1 MGILLQRNLSRTGRV
16 TLALLAL
23 ALIGLLA
30 AQGCASST
38 QNQTV
43 NQEGTTRAIGANV
56 GDLAHDFTLADV
68 EGNQVTLSDF
78 RGKTVFVNFWA
89 TWCPP
94 CRSEMPAIEALYQEY
109 KDRDVVVIGVDL
121 YESRDKVRKFVQGG
135 GYSWLFVIDD
145 TGEVARNYRIRAVPT
160 SFFLDSEGIIR
171 EVTIGAMNKKTMES
185 KLAKALR

>member
-1 MGILLQRNLSRTGRV
+1 
-16 TLALLAL
+16 
-23 ALIGLLA
+23 
-30 AQGCASST
+30 
-38 QNQTV
+38 
-43 NQEGTTRAIGANV
+43 V

-171 EVTIGAMNKKTMES
+171 EVTIGAMNKKTMEN